1 MRELE
6 LDMRVMK
13 VGRTTNVAYGYISH
27 IKPDWAFKGNPALT
41 KEFVV
46 TGLKGALFSDEG
58 DSGAFVLNEFGL
70 LFGIIIGVGN

>member
-6 LDMRVMK
+6 LGVRVMK
-13 VGRTTNVAYGYISH
+13 VGRTTNVTYGYVSH
-27 IKPDWAFKGNPALT
+27 IKPDCDFKSNPAYT
-41 KEFVV
+41 GEFVV